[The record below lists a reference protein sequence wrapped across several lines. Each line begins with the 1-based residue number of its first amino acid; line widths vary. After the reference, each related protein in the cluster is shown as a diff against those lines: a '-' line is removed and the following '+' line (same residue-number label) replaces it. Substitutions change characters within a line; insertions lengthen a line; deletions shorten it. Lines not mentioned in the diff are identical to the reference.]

1 MGQSCIASY
10 MSAPVLPDAMQC
22 DGLLIQAMRM
32 SSADES
38 MGENTTGVCAWKQF
52 CATQKVSPCRPSIQ
66 SSSRP
71 HQPEVIKD
79 TPATRAMLDDKVPI
93 KSLKRATAVQ
103 AENSLYNFKGAMK
116 QMELL
121 KVVEGDVEGSV
132 EEEDRLN
139 RAVMRRV
146 GDDECIVSSIRTM
159 LDQKAEGTDI
169 FEHILTYYI
178 EPMVGDSSV
187 RL

>member
-1 MGQSCIASY
+1 
-10 MSAPVLPDAMQC
+10 
-22 DGLLIQAMRM
+22 
-32 SSADES
+32 
-38 MGENTTGVCAWKQF
+38 
-52 CATQKVSPCRPSIQ
+52 
-66 SSSRP
+66 
-71 HQPEVIKD
+71 
-79 TPATRAMLDDKVPI
+79 MLDDKVPI

-159 LDQKAEGTDI
+159 LDQKAKGHRH
-169 FEHILTYYI
+169 FRAHIDLLHRAD
-178 EPMVGDSSV
+178 GW
-187 RL
+187 